1 MWIKVCGMTGSE
13 AVAAALE
20 AGADAIGFV
29 FAPSVRQLQPGRAAQ
44 LAEPARGKLRLVAV
58 TQHPGPAFWRDVA
71 VAFRPD
77 MLQTDQH
84 DFANLP
90 EPLGCEALPVLRGD
104 QPLPDTVPG
113 VLLYEGARSGTGEVA
128 DWSAAARWARRTR
141 LVLAG
146 GLHAGNV
153 ADAIAAVR
161 PWGVDVSSGVEDSPG
176 VKSPRKIFEFV
187 RAARAAFGELP
198 G

>member
-13 AVAAALE
+13 SVAAALE

-29 FAPSVRQLQPGRAAQ
+29 FAPSVRQLQPAPAAR
-44 LAEPARGKLRLVAV
+44 LAEPARGRARLVAV
-58 TQHPGPAFWRDVA
+58 TLHPAPGLWRA
-71 VAFRPD
+71 VAAEFRPD
-77 MLQTDQH
+77 ILQTDQQ
-84 DFANLP
+84 DFAGLP
-90 EPLGCEALPVLRGD
+90 QPLGCEALPVFRGD
-104 QPLPDTVPG
+104 QPLPDTVPER
-113 VLLYEGARSGTGEVA
+113 LLYEGARSGTGRVA
-128 DWSAAARWARRTR
+128 DWSVAARWARRTR

-153 ADAIAAVR
+153 AEAIAAVR
-161 PWGVDVSSGVEDSPG
+161 PWGVDVSSGVEESPG

>member
-29 FAPSVRQLQPGRAAQ
+29 FAPSVRQLQPGRAAR

-58 TQHPGPAFWRDVA
+58 TQHPGPVLWSDVA
-71 VAFRPD
+71 AEFRPD

-90 EPLGCEALPVLRGD
+90 QPLGCEALPVLRGD

-113 VLLYEGARSGTGEVA
+113 VVLYEGARSGTGQVA
-128 DWSAAARWARRTR
+128 DWSTAARWARRTR

>member
-1 MWIKVCGMTGSE
+1 MWIKVCGMTSSE

-29 FAPSVRQLQPGRAAQ
+29 FAPSARQLQPARAAR
-44 LAEPARGKLRLVAV
+44 LAEPARGKACLVAV
-58 TQHPGPAFWRDVA
+58 TLHPETALWRA
-71 VAFRPD
+71 VAAEFRPD
-77 MLQTDQH
+77 ILQTDQQ
-84 DFANLP
+84 DFAKLP
-90 EPLGCEALPVLRGD
+90 EPLGCEALPVFRGD
-104 QPLPDTVPG
+104 QPLPDTVPEL
-113 VLLYEGARSGTGEVA
+113 LLYEGARSGTGRVA
-128 DWSAAARWARRTR
+128 DWPAAARLARRSR

-153 ADAIAAVR
+153 ADAIATVR

-176 VKSPRKIFEFV
+176 VKSPQKIFEFV
-187 RAARAAFGELP
+187 RAARAAFKELP

>member
-1 MWIKVCGMTGSE
+1 MWIKVCGITSSE

-29 FAPSVRQLQPGRAAQ
+29 FAPSVRQQRPARAAE
-44 LAEPARGKLRLVAV
+44 LAEPARGKLHLVAV
-58 TQHPGPAFWRDVA
+58 TLHPEPALWSA
-71 VAFRPD
+71 VAAEFRPD
-77 MLQTDQH
+77 ILQTDQH

-90 EPLGCEALPVLRGD
+90 QPLGCAALPVFRGD
-104 QPLPDTVPG
+104 QSLPDTVPEQ
-113 VLLYEGARSGTGEVA
+113 LLYEGVRSGAGRVA
-128 DWSAAARWARRTR
+128 DWLAAARWARRTR

-153 ADAIAAVR
+153 AEAIATVR

-176 VKSPRKIFEFV
+176 VKSPQKIFEFV

>member
-13 AVAAALE
+13 SVAAALE

-29 FAPSVRQLQPGRAAQ
+29 FAPSARQLQPAPAAR
-44 LAEPARGKLRLVAV
+44 LAEPARGRALLVAV
-58 TQHPGPAFWRDVA
+58 TLHPAPGLWRA
-71 VAFRPD
+71 VAAEFRPD
-77 MLQTDQH
+77 ILQTDQQ
-84 DFANLP
+84 DFAGLP
-90 EPLGCEALPVLRGD
+90 QPLGCEALPVFRGD
-104 QPLPDTVPG
+104 QPLPDTVPER
-113 VLLYEGARSGTGEVA
+113 LLYEGARSGTGRVA
-128 DWSAAARWARRTR
+128 DWSVAARWARRTR

-153 ADAIAAVR
+153 AEAIAAVR
-161 PWGVDVSSGVEDSPG
+161 PWGVDVSSGVEESPG

>member
-1 MWIKVCGMTGSE
+1 MWIKVCGMTSSE

-29 FAPSVRQLQPGRAAQ
+29 FAPSVRRQRPERAAQ
-44 LAEPARGKLRLVAV
+44 LAEPARGKLQLVAV
-58 TQHPGPAFWRDVA
+58 TLHPASALWSA
-71 VAFRPD
+71 VAAEFRPD
-77 MLQTDQH
+77 ILQTDQQ
-84 DFANLP
+84 DFAGLP
-90 EPLGCEALPVLRGD
+90 QPLGCEALPVFRGD
-104 QPLPDTVPG
+104 QLLPDTVPER
-113 VLLYEGARSGTGEVA
+113 LLYEGVRSGTGQVA

-153 ADAIAAVR
+153 ADAIATVR

-176 VKSPRKIFEFV
+176 VKSPQKIFEFV
-187 RAARAAFGELP
+187 RAARAALGELP